1 MSADPMNASAQFD
14 HDRLDVYH
22 AAIDFIGLAGEIVEA
37 LPRGRAYV
45 KDQLGRA
52 SLSIATN
59 LAEGA
64 GEFKRKDK
72 ARFYRMAARSAT
84 ECAAIVDVCRKLRIV
99 DDALAQRARER
110 LLRVVA
116 MLTRLAKVHQ
126 KVKPPQN
133 SGTAT
138 GTV

>member
-1 MSADPMNASAQFD
+1 MTAPAQFD

-22 AAIDFIGLAGEIVEA
+22 ATIDFVGLAGQLVDA
-37 LPRGRAYV
+37 LPRGRAYI
-45 KDQLGRA
+45 KDQLSRA

-64 GEFKRKDK
+64 RKFKRKDK

-84 ECAAIVDVCRKLRIV
+84 ECAAIVDVRRKLQVV

-116 MLTRLAKVHQ
+116 MLVRLAKAHQ
-126 KVKPPQN
+126 KVKDPQR
-133 SGTAT
+133 S
-138 GTV
+138 

>member
-1 MSADPMNASAQFD
+1 MTHLSSAHFD

-22 AAIDFIGLAGEIVEA
+22 AAVEFVGIAGEIIER
-37 LPRGRAYV
+37 LPRGSAYV

-52 SLSIATN
+52 ALSITTN

-84 ECAAIVDVCRKLRIV
+84 ECAAILDVCRKLRIADETV
-99 DDALAQRARER
+99 VRRARDL
-110 LLRVVA
+110 LLRVVS
-116 MLTRLAKVHQ
+116 MLTRLARLHQ
-126 KVKPPQN
+126 KVK
-133 SGTAT
+133 SGTGT
-138 GTV
+138 GTGTGK